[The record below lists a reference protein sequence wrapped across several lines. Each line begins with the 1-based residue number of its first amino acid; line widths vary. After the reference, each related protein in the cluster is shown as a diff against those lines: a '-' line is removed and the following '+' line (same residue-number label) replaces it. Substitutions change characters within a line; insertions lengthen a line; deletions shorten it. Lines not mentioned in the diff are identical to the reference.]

1 MKKYIAII
9 IILISISSYGE
20 QDKDFALPELG
31 DRVSGAVSYN
41 EEKIIGKEFLKQ
53 IYSQAPLINDPLIQ
67 EYTELLVY
75 KLSEYSNVKD
85 RKFTVLLID
94 DDSLNALPLLVGLL
108 VSMGGL
114 F

>member
-75 KLSEYSNVKD
+75 KLSEYLS
-85 RKFTVLLID
+85 LIHI
-94 DDSLNALPLLVGLL
+94 
-108 VSMGGL
+108 
-114 F
+114 